1 MIKSM
6 TAYGRASLMTPTGRW
21 VVEIHSVNRKQ
32 LDMNIS
38 IPREMLSFDMD
49 LRKWI
54 SHQVHRGQ
62 ITVRV
67 NVSEEALVAQNLEL
81 LKGLKAGWEKVAHA
95 LGYEPEKSVTLSFLA
110 EQLEHS
116 SSQHLIEKEDAAKQQ
131 LKEVTLE
138 ALEILMAMKEKEG
151 AALERDLEKCLQAL
165 EKLLAQIGKRAP
177 ETMARSR
184 SEEEGE
190 PQALDIHEEL
200 VRLHSH
206 CAQFRDVMG
215 SAEKSVGKTLDFLV
229 QEMHREINT
238 ISAKCADVE
247 LVALSVK
254 VKSEIEKIREQV
266 QNIE

>member
-1 MIKSM
+1 M

-32 LDMNIS
+32 LDMNVS
-38 IPREMLSFDMD
+38 VPKEMLSFDMD

-54 SHQVHRGQ
+54 AEKVHRGQ

-81 LKGLKAGWEKVAHA
+81 LKGLKAGWEKAAHA
-95 LGYEPEKSVTLSFLA
+95 LGYDPEKSVTLSFLA
-110 EQLEHS
+110 EQLEHA
-116 SSQHLIEKEDAAKQQ
+116 SSQHLIEKEGAVKQQ
-131 LKEVTLE
+131 LEKVTLE
-138 ALEILMAMKEKEG
+138 ALTHFMAMKEKEG
-151 AALERDLEKCLQAL
+151 AALAGDLKKCLEAL

-184 SEEEGE
+184 TEEEGE
-190 PQALDIHEEL
+190 PQVLDIHEEL

-206 CAQFRDVMG
+206 IVQFRDVLG

-247 LVALSVK
+247 LVSLSVK
-254 VKSEIEKIREQV
+254 VKSEVEKIREQV